1 MPVTLDMPRTKHN
14 LLCTLLSRNYFET
27 WITEKWRTKP
37 FENSWP
43 EIPDIATA
51 HARGYLTIW
60 PPHSQRKCMAEI
72 KQNKIEHVL
81 AYREQVPR
89 SGTVLESFL
98 GYSDKL
104 VFINKCHW
112 PCFSS
117 MFIFE
122 AWPIQCS
129 TKQRLEIP
137 FLHPKQILRQD
148 FHITPYIN
156 YAYGSLF
163 NKTIAETMEL
173 FGFKKLAKWR
183 KASS

>member
-1 MPVTLDMPRTKHN
+1 MTHE
-14 LLCTLLSRNYFET
+14 RNINVLA
-27 WITEKWRTKP
+27 W
-37 FENSWP
+37 SWS

-60 PPHSQRKCMAEI
+60 PPNTQRKCTAEI

-89 SGTVLESFL
+89 SGRVLESFL

-104 VFINKCHW
+104 VFINKCYW

-129 TKQRLEIP
+129 LQNRGLKSHFCIPRRFWSSVADNIVGISQVPRSLEEKHRMMYVFDQFPPAMLISSLRFLVLKSLQNDGKQAC
-137 FLHPKQILRQD
+137 KQPR
-148 FHITPYIN
+148 
-156 YAYGSLF
+156 
-163 NKTIAETMEL
+163 
-173 FGFKKLAKWR
+173 
-183 KASS
+183 

>member
-1 MPVTLDMPRTKHN
+1 MTHE
-14 LLCTLLSRNYFET
+14 RNINVLA
-27 WITEKWRTKP
+27 W
-37 FENSWP
+37 SWS

-60 PPHSQRKCMAEI
+60 PPNTQRKCTAEI
-72 KQNKIEHVL
+72 KQNTIEHVL

-89 SGTVLESFL
+89 SGRVLESFL

-104 VFINKCHW
+104 VFINKCYW

-122 AWPIQCS
+122 ACPIQCS
-129 TKQRLEIP
+129 TNRRPEIP
-137 FLHPKQILRQD
+137 FLHPKKILILCSRD
-148 FHITPYIN
+148 IPSAAIAWRKAPYDV
-156 YAYGSLF
+156 LF
-163 NKTIAETMEL
+163 DQFSPAMLIFFALL
-173 FGFKKLAKWR
+173 FGFKKLVQWR